1 MKVRPCLE
9 PPIGRSTPHV
19 QALSSRAT
27 QTIIRY
33 TSALVLAM
41 GLGLA
46 VPNAVDARSA
56 PESFADLAERLS
68 PAVVNISTTQT
79 MDVADRPDFE
89 MPDIPPGSPF
99 EDFFKDF
106 FDERMQRGPRKATS
120 LGSGFVIDPE
130 GLVVTNNHVIDDAD
144 EITVKF
150 GDGRELPAELLGRDA
165 KTDLALLKVTSDE
178 PLPFVPFGDSDAARV
193 GEWVVAIGNPFG
205 LGGTVTAGI
214 ISARNRDINSGPYDD
229 YIQTDASIN
238 RGNSGGPLFNMDG
251 EVIGVNTAIYSPS
264 GGSIG
269 IGFSIPSAI
278 VKSIISQL
286 KEFGETRRGWL
297 GVRIQ
302 AVTKD
307 IAEAMDMS
315 EPKGALVAGV
325 DDKGPAKKAGL
336 ETGDVIVTFD
346 GKDVPEMR
354 DLPRIVA
361 ETEVGRTVKVEVI
374 RDGKQKT
381 YNVKI
386 DRLDEE
392 DQQVA
397 ALSTDENDESD
408 SSSSEALGMTLSL
421 VNDLLR
427 EQYGLDED
435 AKGVIVTGV
444 DFETDAGEKVR
455 PGDIIEEV
463 GNQPVATPE
472 EVIAR
477 VDELLG
483 KNSKKPILLLLNRGG
498 ERTFRPVRPSGD

>member
-1 MKVRPCLE
+1 MMAQAFQASKWIQAISVVLVAM
-9 PPIGRSTPHV
+9 SLSVAAPH
-19 QALSSRAT
+19 
-27 QTIIRY
+27 
-33 TSALVLAM
+33 
-41 GLGLA
+41 
-46 VPNAVDARSA
+46 AVDARSA
-56 PESFADLAERLS
+56 PESFADLVEKLS

-79 MDVADRPDFE
+79 MDVAERPDFE

-120 LGSGFVIDPE
+120 LGSGFVIDPD

-150 GDGRELPAELLGRDA
+150 GDGLELPAELLGRDA
-165 KTDLALLKVTSDE
+165 KTDLALLKVKPKD
-178 PLPFVPFGDSDAARV
+178 PLPYVSFGDSDSARV
-193 GEWVVAIGNPFG
+193 GDWVVAIGNPFG

-238 RGNSGGPLFNMDG
+238 RGNSGGPLFNMNG
-251 EVIGVNTAIYSPS
+251 EVIGVNTAIYSQS

-278 VKSIISQL
+278 VKSVISQL
-286 KEFGETRRGWL
+286 QEFGETRRGWL

-307 IAEAMDMS
+307 IAEAMNMT

-325 DDKGPAKKAGL
+325 EDKGPAKKAGL
-336 ETGDVIVTFD
+336 ETGDVIISFD

-361 ETEVGRTVKVEVI
+361 ETEVGRTVKVVVV

-386 DRLDEE
+386 DRLEESENEVASADE
-392 DQQVA
+392 
-397 ALSTDENDESD
+397 DEGKDD
-408 SSSSEALGMTLSL
+408 DPSSEILGMTLAS
-421 VNDLLR
+421 VNDMLR
-427 EQYGLDED
+427 QQFGLDDD
-435 AKGVIVTGV
+435 ATGVIVTAV
-444 DFETDAGEKVR
+444 DFNSDAADKVS

-463 GNQPVATPE
+463 GQEPVSSPAD
-472 EVIAR
+472 VIAR
-477 VDELLG
+477 VDALT
-483 KNSKKPILLLLNRGG
+483 KDSKKPILLLLNRNG
-498 ERTFRPVRPSGD
+498 ERTFRTVRPAAD

>member
-1 MKVRPCLE
+1 ML
-9 PPIGRSTPHV
+9 
-19 QALSSRAT
+19 ALSSRAT
-27 QTIIRY
+27 HTVIRY
-33 TSALVLAM
+33 SSVLLLALSLAWT
-41 GLGLA
+41 A
-46 VPNAVDARSA
+46 PTAVDARGA
-56 PESFADLAERLS
+56 PDSFADLAEKLS

-79 MDVADRPDFE
+79 MDVANRPDFE
-89 MPDIPPGSPF
+89 MPEIPPGSPF

-120 LGSGFVIDPE
+120 LGSGFVIDSE
-130 GLVVTNNHVIDDAD
+130 GFVVTNNHVIDDAD

-150 GDGRELPAELLGRDA
+150 SDGLELPAEVLGRDA
-165 KTDLALLKVTSDE
+165 KTDLALLKVTSDD

-193 GEWVVAIGNPFG
+193 GDWVMAIGNPFG
-205 LGGTVTAGI
+205 LGGTVTVGI
-214 ISARNRDINSGPYDD
+214 VSARNRDINSGPYDD

-251 EVIGVNTAIYSPS
+251 QVIGVNTAIYSPS

-269 IGFSIPSAI
+269 IGFSIPSTI

-325 DDKGPAKKAGL
+325 DDKGPAKAAGL

-361 ETEVGRTVKVEVI
+361 ETEVGRTVKVDVI

-381 YNVKI
+381 YDVKI
-386 DRLDEE
+386 DRLNEGE
-392 DQQVA
+392 QQVA
-397 ALSTDENDESD
+397 SLETDD
-408 SSSSEALGMTLSL
+408 SEEGDANTSEALGMTLSL

-435 AKGVIVTGV
+435 AAGVIVTDI
-444 DFETDAGEKVR
+444 DFESDAADKVR

-463 GNQPVATPE
+463 GNEPVSTPE

-477 VDELLG
+477 VDELTG
-483 KNSKKPILLLLNRGG
+483 QNKKKPILLLLNRGG
-498 ERTFRPVRPSGD
+498 ERTFRPVRPDSG